1 KHKDARF
8 TVFNRSMDNARKLA
22 SELGG
27 TAKPLTEL
35 KNHQGGFDVLI
46 TCTGSTESL
55 IDSSVY
61 SALLEGDSARKI
73 VVDLAVP
80 NDVDPSVVEQ
90 FPVNYIEVSGLQAIA
105 NKNLQERYNEL
116 IHAERIIEN

>member
-1 KHKDARF
+1 MDRLVKTAKEVYTQTHIARNPVSIVSLAYRKLRDLNLKDQPHFLIVGAGETNQNLAKYIQKHKDARF

-55 IDSSVY
+55 ID
-61 SALLEGDSARKI
+61 
-73 VVDLAVP
+73 
-80 NDVDPSVVEQ
+80 
-90 FPVNYIEVSGLQAIA
+90 
-105 NKNLQERYNEL
+105 
-116 IHAERIIEN
+116 